1 MMHEFEILLGLLVA
15 VAVLAVVAQKL
26 KVPYPILLVLGGLAL
41 GFVPGLPKVELEPDV
56 VFLLFLPPLLTSA
69 AWNTSW
75 RDFQANR
82 RPIFLLAIGL
92 VLVTTT
98 AVAVVAHWAIPNM
111 PWATAFA
118 LGAIVSPPDAVAA
131 TAITQRLGV
140 PHQVVTIL
148 EGESLVNDATGLVAY
163 RFAVAAGVTGLFS
176 IWEAGLRFLVLSVG
190 GVLLG
195 LAMGWLVVWIHRQI
209 EDSLVEITT
218 TILMSYITYLVAEH
232 LGVSGV
238 LSVVALGLYHRR
250 HSSEVLS
257 PRTRIQAIA
266 TWDMLVFLLNG
277 LIFILIGLQLPHIIE
292 AIAEESLLSLSAY
305 AGLISLTVI
314 LVRLLW
320 VGLAAYLPQ
329 SNRAAR
335 AGGNTDWSQVII
347 IGWAGMRGIVS
358 LAAALAIPLVTDAGT
373 PFPQRNLVI
382 FLTFCVILVTLV
394 LQGLTLPPL
403 IRWLKVTADNS
414 SEREEMQAR
423 LRSAE
428 AAMAH
433 IESVT
438 TANPTPIQT
447 EMVDWLRTQ
456 YRERIRRLSVC
467 CDALNDCNQQKLA
480 AFQRLQNEAVEAE
493 RRTVI
498 RLRNQGAINDE
509 VLQKIER
516 DLDLEA
522 TRLGGS
528 S

>member
-1 MMHEFEILLGLLVA
+1 MMHDFEILLGLLAA

-26 KVPYPILLVLGGLAL
+26 QIPYPILLVLGGLAL

-75 RDFQANR
+75 RDFQASR
-82 RPIFLLAIGL
+82 RPILLLAIGL
-92 VLVTTT
+92 VLVTTS
-98 AVAVVAHWAIPNM
+98 AVAVVAHLGIGM
-111 PWATAFA
+111 PWAVAFA

-140 PHQVVTIL
+140 PRQIVTVL

-163 RFAVAAGVTGLFS
+163 RFAVAAAVTGLFS
-176 IWEAGLRFLVLSVG
+176 IWEAGLRFLGLAVG
-190 GVLLG
+190 GVLVG

-218 TILMSYITYLVAEH
+218 TILMSYITYLLAEH

-250 HSSEVLS
+250 YSSEVLS
-257 PRTRIQAIA
+257 PRTRIQSIA
-266 TWDMLVFLLNG
+266 TWEILVFMLNG
-277 LIFILIGLQLPHIIE
+277 LIFILIGLQLPQIVE
-292 AIAEESLLSLSAY
+292 EIAEESLLTLVWDAF
-305 AGLISLTVI
+305 LVSLTVI
-314 LVRLLW
+314 VVRLLW
-320 VGLAAYLPQ
+320 VLSTSYLSHLPTRGATYPGWQ
-329 SNRAAR
+329 PLLI
-335 AGGNTDWSQVII
+335 V
-347 IGWAGMRGIVS
+347 GWAGMRGIVS
-358 LAAALAIPLVTDAGT
+358 LAAALALPFVTNTGA

-403 IRWLKVTADNS
+403 IAALKIVADNS
-414 SEREEMQAR
+414 SEREEMEAR

-433 IESVT
+433 IEQA
-438 TANPTPIQT
+438 TADGNLAQAD
-447 EMVDWLRTQ
+447 MVEWLRTQ
-456 YRERIRRLSVC
+456 YRERIRRLSAC
-467 CDALNDCNQQKLA
+467 CDALDNCDQARLT
-480 AFQRLQNEAVEAE
+480 AFRQLQTGVIEAE
-493 RRTVI
+493 RKTAI
-498 RLRNQGAINDE
+498 RLRNQGVINDE
-509 VLQKIER
+509 VLQKLER

-522 TRLGGS
+522 TRLGGEG
-528 S
+528 